1 VLVIEPRSEQEHAMH
16 ETMNGRSGR
25 WTLVALGLAWAGS
38 AALAQQAPGAAD
50 SSAELAKKLSN
61 PVASLISVPLKLD
74 WDTGIGPLGADRS
87 TYVVQPVIPISLG
100 ADWNLISRTI
110 IPYIDAQSPVPGGSH
125 ESGLSDITQSFF
137 FSPSAPTAGG
147 WIWGAGPVL
156 LLKTASNDAL
166 GSEKWGVGPTAVL
179 LRQDSGLTYGV
190 LANHIWSFGGNDQR
204 ADISATFLQ
213 PFLSYTTK
221 TYTTW
226 GINTESTYD
235 WENSR
240 WTVPIN
246 VSVSQLVKFGAQP
259 VSFALGA
266 RSYLERPE
274 GGPDWGLR
282 LTVTFLFPK

>member
-1 VLVIEPRSEQEHAMH
+1 MSES
-16 ETMNGRSGR
+16 TTRRSGPS
-25 WTLVALGLAWAGS
+25 TFIVLGLVWVGG
-38 AALAQQAPGAAD
+38 AALAQQATGAGD
-50 SSAELAKKLSN
+50 SNAELAKKLSN

-87 TYVVQPVIPISLG
+87 TYVVQPVIPVSLS

-110 IPYIDAQSPVPGGSH
+110 IPYIDAQSPVPGGSD
-125 ESGLSDITQSFF
+125 ESGLGDITQSFF

-166 GSEKWGVGPTAVL
+166 GSEKWGAGPTAVL
-179 LRQDSGLTYGV
+179 LHQDSGWTYGL
-190 LANHIWSFGGNDQR
+190 LANHIWSFGGSDQR

-226 GINTESTYD
+226 GVNTESTYD

-246 VSVSQLVKFGAQP
+246 VSVSQLMKFGAQP
-259 VSFALGA
+259 VSFAFGA
-266 RSYLERPE
+266 RSYVERPE